1 MSEAIRASEFW
12 ETQKAK
18 LSDKTLEV
26 VEKLPKAFENM
37 VVAIVNIVTSDE
49 NMNYLEEHSKSR
61 IVLGKYH
68 SIKELCQG
76 LHPHT
81 IMHGSLDKYGEH
93 SMYLHNCA
101 GIFTTVLEEV
111 NYRANEFINARYN
124 NRSPYTLVVEETS
137 TYYPDSGN
145 IKIEFTVTRPDKFPR
160 RHESIRTQHNKK

>member
-1 MSEAIRASEFW
+1 MSIYW
-12 ETQKAK
+12 EKQKEK
-18 LSDKTLEV
+18 LSDKTLETV
-26 VEKLPKAFENM
+26 KKLPVAFES
-37 VVAIVNIVTSDE
+37 VVAAVVDIVMSDD

-61 IVLGKYH
+61 IVLDKHH
-68 SIKELCQG
+68 SIKQLCNG

-81 IMHGSLDKYGEH
+81 VMHGNLDKYGEH

-101 GIFTTVLEEV
+101 GLFTTVLEEV
-111 NYRANEFINARYN
+111 NYRANELLNIRYN

-160 RHESIRTQHNKK
+160 RHETLRTQHEKK